1 MQASNDVPPPVLHQ
15 SQAAQLDLH
24 DYRLLADF
32 RYLIRRFLEF
42 SQVAARR
49 AGLTPRQHQALLVIR
64 GFAAE
69 PGPTVGELAERL
81 YIRHH
86 SAVELVDRLV
96 ASGLCIRVHDEA
108 DRRRVILCLT
118 EAADER
124 LAGLAAIHLEELR
137 AVRPALLQILDR
149 LDGSP
154 P

>member
-1 MQASNDVPPPVLHQ
+1 MQASNDVPSPAFCL
-15 SQAAQLDLH
+15 SQGAQLDLH

-42 SQVAARR
+42 SQAAARH
-49 AGLTPRQHQALLVIR
+49 AGLTPRQHQALLAIK

-69 PGPTVGELAERL
+69 EGPTVGELAERL
-81 YIRHH
+81 CIRHH
-86 SAVELVDRLV
+86 SAVELVDRL
-96 ASGLCIRVHDEA
+96 AAAGLCIRLHDQA

-118 EAADER
+118 QAADDR

-149 LDGSP
+149 LDGAAA
-154 P
+154 

>member
-1 MQASNDVPPPVLHQ
+1 MQASNDIPLPVLGPL
-15 SQAAQLDLH
+15 QAAQLDLN

-81 YIRHH
+81 CIRHH

-96 ASGLCIRVHDEA
+96 AAGLCIRVHDDA
-108 DRRRVILCLT
+108 DRRRVILRLT
-118 EAADER
+118 EAADDR
-124 LAGLAAIHLEELR
+124 LAELAVIHLAELR
-137 AVRPALLQILDR
+137 AVRPALLQILER

-154 P
+154 R